1 MKAPLKELAE
11 AAGLLLEWEN
21 SDGEP
26 CQLSEQAQRNLLEVL
41 GYSTASESAI
51 EEGLQRLKHLH
62 APASPAEWP
71 PLLTADCDTP
81 ITLPSPLPPG
91 TAFTLQLEQGGSKQ
105 GYLDDNGALPR
116 SAITSC
122 R

>member
-26 CQLSEQAQRNLLEVL
+26 CQLSEQAQRNLLDAL

-51 EEGLQRLKHLH
+51 EEGLQRLKSRCPRRCLPAPRLH
-62 APASPAEWP
+62 CS
-71 PLLTADCDTP
+71 L
-81 ITLPSPLPPG
+81 
-91 TAFTLQLEQGGSKQ
+91 SKAV
-105 GYLDDNGALPR
+105 LNKVTSTMMVRCPALPR